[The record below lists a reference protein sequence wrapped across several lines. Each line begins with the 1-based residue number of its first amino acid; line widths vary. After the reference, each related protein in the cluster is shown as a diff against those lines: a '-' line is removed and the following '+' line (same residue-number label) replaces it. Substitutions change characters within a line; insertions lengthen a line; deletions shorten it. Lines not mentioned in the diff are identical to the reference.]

1 MLQYN
6 THNTKLPMPE
16 YGRYVQQL
24 VDKCVTIEDRDE
36 RNAFA
41 AGIVATI
48 CNLFPQ
54 QKTSPEWRDKL
65 WDHLAIMSDFK
76 LDIDYPREVTA
87 REDLESCPERLPL
100 PGHDIRLRQC
110 GNNVVQMIAAAR
122 AMAADDPER
131 REFVMMIANHMK
143 KLMLAVNPDGV
154 EDARVCKDLAML
166 SDGEL
171 ILNPEE
177 TPLLEFEVP
186 AVMSAAKKKKRR

>member
-1 MLQYN
+1 MRFCALTDNPEQIHRSAACVSCGQLCAAHFSKTVLYLYHLLRMLQYN
-6 THNTKLPMPE
+6 THNTRLPMPE

-76 LDIDYPREVTA
+76 LDIDYPREVT
-87 REDLESCPERLPL
+87 RIWSRVRSGCRCP
-100 PGHDIRLRQC
+100 
-110 GNNVVQMIAAAR
+110 
-122 AMAADDPER
+122 AMTY
-131 REFVMMIANHMK
+131 
-143 KLMLAVNPDGV
+143 
-154 EDARVCKDLAML
+154 VCVSTAIMWC
-166 SDGEL
+166 
-171 ILNPEE
+171 
-177 TPLLEFEVP
+177 
-186 AVMSAAKKKKRR
+186 R

>member
-6 THNTKLPMPE
+6 THNTRLPMPE

-76 LDIDYPREVTA
+76 LDVDLPFELVHPEEFSSKPEPVAIGSGQA
-87 REDLESCPERLPL
+87 RRRIYGCLLE
-100 PGHDIRLRQC
+100 
-110 GNNVVQMIAAAR
+110 
-122 AMAADDPER
+122 
-131 REFVMMIANHMK
+131 MMISEMAKMEPGEERDALVVLLANHMK
-143 KLMLAVNPDGV
+143 KLQLAVNPEGVDDEKIFKDLYEMTDGV
-154 EDARVCKDLAML
+154 INIK
-166 SDGEL
+166 
-171 ILNPEE
+171 PEE
-177 TPLLEFEVP
+177 MHLHEFAIAPV
-186 AVMSAAKKKKRR
+186 AGKKKKKK